1 MFRHSI
7 VPSRRRGSV
16 LARPRT
22 MEPNSDRTYAWY
34 RIVRVP
40 STNEIVAIQGQHG
53 IKTHTNTLT
62 PKSGRRVLNATVS
75 TVRFV
80 PFRPSRA
87 PSGVRVLP
95 RRRGY
100 AHFTSAACDGRDGRR
115 YRSDPVQEVG
125 RCRLRAA
132 GGLIRPPGVGS
143 CPLRTCSSH
152 GSSASILAA
161 GASDAMVDRS
171 YCNDRARY
179 RSEGYAAAD
188 TGSSIDLPG
197 SLQPQHMVRRAGEQV
212 PAPVR
217 AVVGSAVRANVADNS
232 RPGTPDSGR
241 SLSPHP
247 LPQPEPVPLLHRAR
261 QSGQPR
267 ISRMQCFRL
276 LRSRTAR
283 ERRLTGGRT
292 WRDDPSTAALMFAA
306 FRTVIALH
314 ELLWH
319 LTRAAPHVR
328 RRPEGR
334 RRRLG
339 RQEHREYRQRRPRG
353 RPRDVPGE
361 SPSDP
366 GRGER
371 GRACRSA
378 RRVSSSIRS
387 WCAS

>member
-16 LARPRT
+16 LARPRA

-87 PSGVRVLP
+87 PPGVRVLP

-188 TGSSIDLPG
+188 TGSSIDSSRDHYSRSTWFAALANKYRLPSG
-197 SLQPQHMVRRAGEQV
+197 PSSAAPCVPMLPTT
-212 PAPVR
+212 PAP
-217 AVVGSAVRANVADNS
+217 AHPTQGALYLHIPCPNLS
-232 RPGTPDSGR
+232 P
-241 SLSPHP
+241 SLSFTVHDSLDSRGFRGCSAFDCFGAGQHVSVDCPAA
-247 LPQPEPVPLLHRAR
+247 AR
-261 QSGQPR
+261 GV
-267 ISRMQCFRL
+267 M
-276 LRSRTAR
+276 T
-283 ERRLTGGRT
+283 RRL
-292 WRDDPSTAALMFAA
+292 
-306 FRTVIALH
+306 
-314 ELLWH
+314 
-319 LTRAAPHVR
+319 R
-328 RRPEGR
+328 R
-334 RRRLG
+334 
-339 RQEHREYRQRRPRG
+339 
-353 RPRDVPGE
+353 
-361 SPSDP
+361 
-366 GRGER
+366 
-371 GRACRSA
+371 
-378 RRVSSSIRS
+378 
-387 WCAS
+387 